1 MNMMTKMIK
10 HLVLFLALAL
20 IPTTASA
27 YNTAFIAAATSA
39 ARHHNTSNRV
49 VTNRSFERN
58 SISALVGKE
67 VKGCKIIDAFY
78 WDHKINIICIKDGEF
93 LKGKVQVKDWEEECK
108 SIGRWTV
115 NVPVDIDQDV
125 LELLERKNVEV
136 QDE

>member
-1 MNMMTKMIK
+1 MMSKMIK

-27 YNTAFIAAATSA
+27 YNAAFIAAATSG
-39 ARHHNTSNRV
+39 ARHHNTNNRV
-49 VTNRSFERN
+49 VTNRSIEKH
-58 SISALVGKE
+58 SISGLVGKE

-93 LKGKVQVKDWEEECK
+93 LKGKVQVKDWEEGVK
-108 SIGRWTV
+108 NIGRWTID
-115 NVPVDIDQDV
+115 VPVDIDQDV